1 MVAYKK
7 NNENYQKIYD
17 QLIKRTKFC
26 KEKVAENKILVQKN
40 QVIIIIIYIH
50 ISILLL
56 SIIFYFFFFF
66 KKKKL

>member
-40 QVIIIIIYIH
+40 QVIIIIIYMYIYF
-50 ISILLL
+50 
-56 SIIFYFFFFF
+56 IIANNFLFFFF
-66 KKKKL
+66 

>member
-40 QVIIIIIYIH
+40 QVIIIIIYMYIYF
-50 ISILLL
+50 
-56 SIIFYFFFFF
+56 IIANNFFFFFF
-66 KKKKL
+66 KKKKKL

>member
-40 QVIIIIIYIH
+40 QVIIIIIYMYIYF
-50 ISILLL
+50 IIAKKFLIL
-56 SIIFYFFFFF
+56 
-66 KKKKL
+66 